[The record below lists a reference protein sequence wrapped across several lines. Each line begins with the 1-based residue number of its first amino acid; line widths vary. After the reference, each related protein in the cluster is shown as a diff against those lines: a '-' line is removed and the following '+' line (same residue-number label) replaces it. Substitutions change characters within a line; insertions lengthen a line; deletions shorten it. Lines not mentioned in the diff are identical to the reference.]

1 LREETGCWPIYGE
14 TGWIIEWQIDFAF
27 LLPVSLFSSLFFL
40 APVLMFVAQAH
51 SFVQQARLAITLA
64 WVAGYTNI
72 IALLTCGHVTSH
84 LSGTTSD
91 LGRGLAE
98 GRWGLVGF
106 LGFLLLTFFIGAV
119 ISGATTEVGR
129 RRGWE
134 SIYVLPM
141 AIEAALLAVFALG
154 VRLHDVPGPEMG
166 LALYWMAGCSSMAM
180 GLQNATITRISNG
193 VVRTTHVTG
202 VVTDLGLETVG
213 LVMRWMGMRGSEH
226 GHSGGYGNGK
236 SGSSRSG
243 SRHARRA
250 VLGNA
255 EGRTPGGSHAGRRWV
270 LLLSIICSFA
280 LGAGLGTVVFD
291 RYAQLAMFPPVLFL
305 VWIIVQDVTKPIAEI
320 EPSTLVDIPGLNL
333 PKGMEVFRLRKDKRG
348 RARRGL
354 THRMPDLTNWMQ
366 RLPEEVVVVILDLT
380 EVAQLS
386 DNAGEELA
394 RAMKRFG
401 GQGRKLLIA
410 GITAMQYEQLRSS
423 VTGEAMGDALRLE
436 DISPDLELAIA
447 RGLNY
452 LEDEG

>member
-1 LREETGCWPIYGE
+1 MPRGRLCG
-14 TGWIIEWQIDFAF
+14 FADLDLTFPF
-27 LLPVSLFSSLFFL
+27 LFYFIL
-40 APVLMFVAQAH
+40 ATVAMFVAQAH
-51 SFVQQARLAITLA
+51 SFVQQSRLAITLA

-72 IALLTCGHVTSH
+72 VALLTCGHVTSH
-84 LSGTTSD
+84 VSGTTSD

-106 LGFLLLTFFIGAV
+106 LGFLLLTFFTGAV
-119 ISGATTEVGR
+119 ISGAATELGR

-141 AIEAALLAVFALG
+141 AIEAAMLAVFALG

-166 LALYWMAGCSSMAM
+166 LALYWMGGSSSMAM
-180 GLQNATITRISNG
+180 GLQNATITRISSG

-213 LVMRWMGMRGSEH
+213 LVMGWMGMRGSDH
-226 GHSGGYGNGK
+226 GRSSGNGRGK
-236 SGSSRSG
+236 SGG
-243 SRHARRA
+243 SHAGFRQARRA
-250 VLGNA
+250 ELVNA
-255 EGRTPGGSHAGRRWV
+255 EGRMPGGSHAGRRWL
-270 LLLSIICSFA
+270 LLLSIIVSFA

-291 RYAQLAMFPPVLFL
+291 RYSQLAMFPPVLFL

-354 THRMPDLTNWMQ
+354 THRMPDLTNWME
-366 RLPEEVVVVILDLT
+366 RLPKDVVVVILDLT
-380 EVAQLS
+380 EVTQLS

-394 RAMKRFG
+394 RAMKGFG
-401 GQGRKLLIA
+401 AQGRKLLIA

-423 VTGEAMGDALRLE
+423 GTGEAMGDALRLE

-447 RGLNY
+447 RGMNY
-452 LEDEG
+452 LEDEGSVEVG

>member
-1 LREETGCWPIYGE
+1 MLADIWCRGRTA
-14 TGWIIEWQIDFAF
+14 FAVLLLSLIFYFYF
-27 LLPVSLFSSLFFL
+27 LLFSLFSFL
-40 APVLMFVAQAH
+40 LSPSFPMFVAQAH

-84 LSGTTSD
+84 VSGTTSD
-91 LGRGLAE
+91 FGRGLAA
-98 GRWGLVGF
+98 GQWGLVGF
-106 LGFLLLTFFIGAV
+106 LGFLLLTFFVGAV

-141 AIEAALLAVFALG
+141 AIEAVLLGVFALG

-166 LALYWMAGCSSMAM
+166 LALYWMAGSSSMAM

-213 LVMRWMGMRGSEH
+213 LVMGWMGMRGGENAHGARPEH
-226 GHSGGYGNGK
+226 GRPVGLRAGP
-236 SGSSRSG
+236 
-243 SRHARRA
+243 RHARRA
-250 VLGNA
+250 ELGNS
-255 EGRTPGGSHAGRRWV
+255 EGRTLGGSHAGRRWI
-270 LLLSIICSFA
+270 LLLSIIASFA

-305 VWIIVQDVTKPIAEI
+305 IWIIVQDVIKPIAEI
-320 EPSTLVDIPGLNL
+320 EPSMLVDIPGLNL
-333 PKGMEVFRLRKDKRG
+333 PKGMEVFRLRKDQRG
-348 RARRGL
+348 RARKGA
-354 THRMPDLTNWMQ
+354 THRMPDLANWME
-366 RLPEEVVVVILDLT
+366 RLPTEVIVVILDLT

-394 RAMKRFG
+394 RAMKGFAS
-401 GQGRKLLIA
+401 QGRKLLIA
-410 GITAMQYEQLRSS
+410 GITALQYEQLRSS
-423 VTGEAMGDALRLE
+423 GTGTAMGKTLRLE

-452 LEDEG
+452 LEDEA